1 MDYMILVNKG
11 HPLEKE
17 LDMDLINVGK
27 NSDNEDV
34 YLEKKAGK
42 ALLRMLK
49 DVNSIYG
56 EKHVVVSSGYRSFEH
71 QKNVLK
77 YYFNLEGNLAYS
89 RVALPGTSEHHT
101 GLGIDVGVFKNDV
114 YNDDPTGD
122 EPELKWMFENAY
134 KYGFIL
140 RYPKGKEAIHGY
152 RYEPWH
158 FRYIDSVELAKD
170 IKDRD
175 ITLEEYI
182 MEKKVKKLT

>member
-1 MDYMILVNKG
+1 MDYMILVNKD
-11 HPLEKE
+11 HPLDKE
-17 LDMDLINVGK
+17 LDVNLINVGQ
-27 NSDNEDV
+27 NIDNEDV
-34 YLEKKAGK
+34 YLEKKAGL
-42 ALLRMLK
+42 ALLRMLD
-49 DVNSIYG
+49 DVNIIYG
-56 EKHVVVSSGYRSFEH
+56 KNHVIVSSGYRSLANQQDILEYY
-71 QKNVLK
+71 LK
-77 YYFNLEGNLAYS
+77 LEGDLAYS

-170 IKDRD
+170 IKDRG

-182 MEKKVKKLT
+182 MEKKVKKLR